1 MDTLTRDKIGLQH
14 QGVYLKHIFLVI
26 SCYNMIL
33 IRAGPTRATARRGRI
48 NLTDLRVNC
57 YNFSAAATNHQDSF
71 QPFCQHLQELHVWIS
86 RINRVERKAKIK
98 DMNEN
103 LQVFV
108 VIGLWSV
115 TNIWWIFYNL
125 MEMLWKVC
133 KLESLQVS
141 KHSDN
146 LLLWHLI
153 KHDHM
158 NTKYYILWIQ
168 MRSMTLC
175 TYMSSLYRPQPLLG
189 AQAGWGSQASHR
201 ETLPQSPKICQFF
214 NLIVDLVIFKF

>member
-14 QGVYLKHIFLVI
+14 QGVYLKHIFLVL
-26 SCYNMIL
+26 SCYNM
-33 IRAGPTRATARRGRI
+33 RAASTRATARRGRI
-48 NLTDLRVNC
+48 KLTDLRVNC
-57 YNFSAAATNHQDSF
+57 YNFSAATTNHQDSF

-86 RINRVERKAKIK
+86 RIITVERKANIK

-103 LQVFV
+103 LKVLV

-133 KLESLQVS
+133 KLESIQVS
-141 KHSDN
+141 KHIDN
-146 LLLWHLI
+146 RLLWHLI

-158 NTKYYILWIQ
+158 NTKY
-168 MRSMTLC
+168 
-175 TYMSSLYRPQPLLG
+175 
-189 AQAGWGSQASHR
+189 
-201 ETLPQSPKICQFF
+201 
-214 NLIVDLVIFKF
+214 